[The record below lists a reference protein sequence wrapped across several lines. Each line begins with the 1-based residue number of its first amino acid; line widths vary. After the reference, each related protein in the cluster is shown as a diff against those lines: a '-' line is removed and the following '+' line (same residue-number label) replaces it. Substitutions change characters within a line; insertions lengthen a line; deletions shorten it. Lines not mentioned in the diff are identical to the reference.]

1 MFARIK
7 QIFDRQNRDI
17 LKKILFTFAALFVF
31 KVGTVISV
39 PGVEEDLDMG
49 FLELINIMGGGA
61 MANFSIFAL
70 GVMPY
75 ITASIIMQLL
85 QMDIIP
91 YFSELSK
98 QGQTGRN
105 KLNQITRVF
114 GIILAFIQGYM
125 FSFTYVQGGN
135 VMDYLQFA
143 LVLTA
148 GTCFLLWLGDQIT
161 QKGFGNGI
169 SMIIMAGILAS
180 TPYMFSE
187 AWNTLVDT
195 ATTQSLF
202 LGVLTFVI
210 FTLVYLAIIVG
221 VIYVQLAERRIPIQY
236 TNQTSSGY
244 NNQNAYIPFRLNSAG
259 VIPVIFASALVSV
272 PALIAQLAKNEE
284 MMLFVNKWLS
294 LTSVTGF
301 ILFLLLIVA
310 FSYFYTFVQIKPK
323 EMAEN
328 LNQRGGYIPGVRPG
342 DETIK
347 YVSTVLVRIT
357 VVGSVFLAAIAGLP
371 YIFSMFSNMPTSVS
385 IGGTGLLIVVGVVL
399 ESYKQL
405 DSALLSRSYS
415 PNKGINR
422 GRRRSR
428 K

>member
-1 MFARIK
+1 MFARFK

-31 KVGTVISV
+31 KVGTVIAV
-39 PGVEEDLDMG
+39 PGVDEDLDMG

-61 MANFSIFAL
+61 MKNFSIFAL

-91 YFSELSK
+91 YFSELAK

-105 KLNQITRVF
+105 KLNQITRIF
-114 GIILAFIQGYM
+114 GIILAFVQGYM
-125 FSFTYVQGGN
+125 FSFAYVKGGS
-135 VMDYLQFA
+135 VIDYLEFS

-180 TPYMFSE
+180 TPYMFGE
-187 AWNTLVDT
+187 AWGALVNT
-195 ATTQSLF
+195 ANTQSLF
-202 LGVLTFVI
+202 LGIVTFAI
-210 FTLVYLAIIVG
+210 FVLVYLAIIVG
-221 VIYVQLAERRIPIQY
+221 VIFVQLAERRIPIQY
-236 TNQTSSGY
+236 TNQTTSGY

-272 PALIAQLAKNEE
+272 PALIAQLAKNEA
-284 MMLFVNKWLS
+284 MALFVNKWLS

-301 ILFLLLIVA
+301 LLFLVLIVA

-328 LNQRGGYIPGVRPG
+328 LQQRGGYIPGVKPG
-342 DETIK
+342 EETIK
-347 YVSTVLVRIT
+347 YVSKVLVRIT
-357 VVGSVFLAAIAGLP
+357 VVGSIFLAAIAGLP
-371 YIFSMFSNMPTSVS
+371 YIFSMFSNMPTTVS

-405 DSALLSRSYS
+405 ESGLISRSYKPGRS
-415 PNKGINR
+415 
-422 GRRRSR
+422 RRRSHR
-428 K
+428 

>member
-1 MFARIK
+1 MFAIFK
-7 QIFDRQNRDI
+7 QIFNRQNRDI

-31 KVGTVISV
+31 KLGTVIAV
-39 PGVEEDLDMG
+39 PGVDEDLDMG

-61 MANFSIFAL
+61 MQNFSIFAL

-85 QMDIIP
+85 QMDIVP

-105 KLNQITRVF
+105 KLNQITRIF

-125 FSFTYVQGGN
+125 FSFAYVKGGD
-135 VMDYLQFA
+135 VMDYLEFS

-187 AWNTLVDT
+187 AWGTLVNT
-195 ATTQSLF
+195 ATTQSMF
-202 LGVLTFVI
+202 LGIITFSLFV
-210 FTLVYLAIIVG
+210 LVYLAIIVG
-221 VIYVQLAERRIPIQY
+221 VIFVQLAERRIPIQY

-272 PALIAQLAKNEE
+272 PALIAQLAKNES

-328 LNQRGGYIPGVRPG
+328 LQQRGGYIPGVKPG
-342 DETIK
+342 EETIK
-347 YVSTVLVRIT
+347 YVSKVLVRIT
-357 VVGSVFLAAIAGLP
+357 VVGSIFLAAIAGLP
-371 YIFSMFSNMPTSVS
+371 YIFSMFSNMPTTVS

-405 DSALLSRSYS
+405 ESGLISRSYAPGRS
-415 PNKGINR
+415 A
-422 GRRRSR
+422 RRRSH

>member
-1 MFARIK
+1 MFARFK

-31 KVGTVISV
+31 KIGTVISV
-39 PGVEEDLDMG
+39 PGVDKDLNMG

-61 MANFSIFAL
+61 MKNFSIFAL

-91 YFSELSK
+91 YFSELAK

-105 KLNQITRVF
+105 KLNQITRVV
-114 GIILAFIQGYM
+114 GIILAFVQGYM
-125 FSFTYVQGGN
+125 FSFAYIQGGT
-135 VMDYLQFA
+135 VVDYLEFS

-169 SMIIMAGILAS
+169 SMIIMAGIIAS
-180 TPYMFSE
+180 TPYMFGE
-187 AWNTLVDT
+187 AWGALVDT
-195 ATTQSLF
+195 ANTQSMF
-202 LGVLTFVI
+202 LGVITFAI
-210 FTLVYLAIIVG
+210 FILIYLAIIVG
-221 VIYVQLAERRIPIQY
+221 VLFVQLAERRVPIQY

-272 PALIAQLAKNEE
+272 PSLIAQLAKNES
-284 MMLFVNKWLS
+284 MALFVNKWLS

-323 EMAEN
+323 EMSEN
-328 LNQRGGYIPGVRPG
+328 LQQRGGYIPGVRPG
-342 DETIK
+342 EETTK
-347 YVSTVLVRIT
+347 YVSKVLVRIT
-357 VVGSVFLAAIAGLP
+357 VVGSIFLAAIAGLP
-371 YIFSMFSNMPTSVS
+371 YIFNMFSNMPTSVS

-405 DSALLSRSYS
+405 ESGLISRSYKAG
-415 PNKGINR
+415 NN
-422 GRRRSR
+422 RRRGHR
-428 K
+428 